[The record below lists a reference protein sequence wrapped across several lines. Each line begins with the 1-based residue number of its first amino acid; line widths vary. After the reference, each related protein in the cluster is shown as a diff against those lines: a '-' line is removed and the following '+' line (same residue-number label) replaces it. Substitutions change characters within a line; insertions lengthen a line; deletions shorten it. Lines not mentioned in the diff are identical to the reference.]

1 MVIKLKN
8 VFKTVICMTFTISMR
23 IFDVY
28 FILRPTLHFYKFSI
42 RGLIVFSSQDF
53 HYVALVNQKV
63 HVSSRCR
70 SCSWIRLES
79 SRRSKDEIPRRCR
92 TGSPRGF

>member
-1 MVIKLKN
+1 MKN

-28 FILRPTLHFYKFSI
+28 FILCPTLHFYKFSI

-53 HYVALVNQKV
+53 HCVALVNQKV

-70 SCSWIRLES
+70 SCS
-79 SRRSKDEIPRRCR
+79 
-92 TGSPRGF
+92 